1 VTNTALELAWMAP
14 NDTFAPSRPDAPAA
28 TLRLSWVA
36 RVATTAAL
44 ADSLRGLE
52 LYLDA
57 GDGSLLG
64 GDVLR

>member
-1 VTNTALELAWMAP
+1 MAP
-14 NDTFAPSRPDAPAA
+14 NDTFDAARPDAPAEIR
-28 TLRLSWVA
+28 RLAWVISV
-36 RVATTAAL
+36 RTSGRL

-52 LYLDA
+52 VSIDA